1 MSYST
6 SELSQAL
13 PSLKGVVSTCTN
25 LGDVKLRKQ
34 FLCLIILAAS
44 ICFDTALTSK
54 ALADSQPIPPVVGK
68 AIIFGKLKSMHECNA
83 GKLGSTMQ
91 LQVRDAGK
99 WTTVATSKLRK
110 NRALCP
116 KQVAVFNWK
125 VDVLGQLVE
134 TKCGVPIF
142 LMQLRT
148 FSPATKKVGNV
159 WIMQEYSSQ
168 SDYSQMTSNVM
179 ADLVL
184 GKCR

>member
-1 MSYST
+1 
-6 SELSQAL
+6 
-13 PSLKGVVSTCTN
+13 
-25 LGDVKLRKQ
+25 
-34 FLCLIILAAS
+34 
-44 ICFDTALTSK
+44 
-54 ALADSQPIPPVVGK
+54 
-68 AIIFGKLKSMHECNA
+68 MHECNA

-110 NRALCP
+110 NLALCP
-116 KQVAVFNWK
+116 KQVAVFNWT

-148 FSPATKKVGNV
+148 FSPVTKKVGNV

-168 SDYSQMTSNVM
+168 SDYSQMTGIVM
-179 ADLVL
+179 DELIL